1 MGGACKVLRFKVLV
15 RLGPSALGVGSAG
28 ICLKGLELAVFRPAK
43 IGLVEGLVLGY
54 IQGGRQMVLYVV
66 GFRPDMLGRVRK

>member
-54 IQGGRQMVLYVV
+54 IRGAGKWSCMLLDSGRICWV
-66 GFRPDMLGRVRK
+66 G